1 MMKART
7 SLWASLA
14 IAASLGLAG
23 CGGSSNE
30 KEELSAADQC
40 TADGGTFANDTC
52 TTQADMQRA
61 DLVAKAGAV
70 TTALDGL
77 TGTDDDPTP
86 TTDQIGAVNTAITA
100 LETSISGASALSAGD
115 KAGYQEQ
122 VKTAKAAVG
131 RAQAARTKAD
141 NDATKAATTALKKTG
156 EKLYDALRGTGATNA
171 TALNNVSFGDEA
183 ADGLTSSGLTID
195 VAENAGTS
203 ANSGTPA
210 ARDGVLLKPKSD
222 SPVAPLGGWKGAD
235 YARTVPKAG
244 TVAAHVG
251 DEARVY
257 HNQEAAKAERL
268 IKTSGSTYAVVPS
281 GSNAGYLSLNG
292 SPGTAIDVSDTAAN
306 RALVM
311 APDFLHQ
318 GTQTHPVP
326 DKSDAVYVRGTF
338 NGAPGEFRCETS
350 CSSTNDGKGSPSE
363 LGGEW
368 YFEPDENAMVS
379 TPDDTYLYFGWWVA
393 KNSDGEP
400 TAASAFADE
409 VGTIAADS
417 GKIRY
422 GWADVTGANSITG
435 SATYTGSA
443 VGKYAF
449 KDIDDGTAHGGHF
462 TANAELK
469 ANFGAIGNTEA
480 LRDNGVTGTI
490 DNFKLNDGT
499 ANPGWSV
506 ALEKVATWGVNGELN
521 GPATGGTIWSI
532 NKNAA
537 PASGTWSATMYDEK
551 PGDTDDTPAGD
562 GSNIPTA
569 VTGTFYSEF
578 TTAQGRMVG
587 AFGANHSGN

>member
-40 TADGGTFANDTC
+40 TAAGGIYANDTC
-52 TTQADMQRA
+52 TTQADTQRA
-61 DLVAKAGAV
+61 DLVTKSGAV
-70 TTALDGL
+70 TTALGGL

-122 VKTAKAAVG
+122 VKSAKASVG

-141 NDATKAATTALKKTG
+141 NDASKAATTALKKTG
-156 EKLYDALRGTGATNA
+156 EKLYDALRGTGTNA
-171 TALNNVSFGDEA
+171 TALDNVSFGTDPT
-183 ADGLTSSGLTID
+183 DGLTSSGLTID
-195 VAENAGTS
+195 VAANAGTG
-203 ANSGTPA
+203 ATSGTPE

-222 SPVAPLGGWKGAD
+222 SPVASLGGWKGAD
-235 YARTVPKAG
+235 YALIVPKSG

-268 IKTSGSTYAVVPS
+268 IKTSGSTYVVVPS
-281 GSNAGYLSLNG
+281 GANAGYLALNG
-292 SPGTAIDVSDTAAN
+292 SPGTAIDVSDST
-306 RALVM
+306 RISLVM
-311 APDFLHQ
+311 APTFLHQ

-338 NGAPGEFRCETS
+338 NGAPGEFRCEGTD
-350 CSSTNDGKGSPSE
+350 CSSTNDGKGSPSA
-363 LGGEW
+363 LGGTW
-368 YFEPDENAMVS
+368 HFEPDENAMVS

-393 KNSDGEP
+393 KDSDGEP

-409 VGTIAADS
+409 VGTIAHDS

-422 GWADVTGANSITG
+422 GWETNADSITG

-462 TANAELK
+462 TADARLTAK
-469 ANFGAIGNTEA
+469 FGAHDTADN
-480 LRDNGVTGTI
+480 NGVTGTI

-506 ALEKVATWGVNGELN
+506 ALERSASWGTDGKVSRAAADE
-521 GPATGGTIWSI
+521 TGTVWSI
-532 NKNAA
+532 NDNKA

-551 PGDTDDTPAGD
+551 PGGTDDTPAGD

-578 TTAQGRMVG
+578 TTVQGRMVG
-587 AFGANHSGN
+587 AFGANHSGD